1 MERNPNFRGKVNLIG
16 HSLGTLI
23 LFDLL
28 INQKGDEDEK
38 KARSKKDF
46 EQSLHEILSSLD
58 LLEYEPLFERARI
71 TKTNLLLLNEHDLAT
86 IGLPLG
92 PRKELIKE
100 INNRSFRKDGLAGK
114 DQILI
119 QYPNL
124 TFRPANFFALGSPVP
139 MFLGIFCLLFI
150 KPFSSID

>member
-28 INQKGDEDEK
+28 MNQKANEK
-38 KARSKKDF
+38 ANNARSKQDF
-46 EQSLHEILSSLD
+46 EQSLHDILSSLN
-58 LLEYEPLFERARI
+58 LLEFEHLFEQAKI
-71 TKTNLLLLNEHDLAT
+71 TKTNLLLLNENDLAS

-92 PRKELIKE
+92 PRKELINE

-114 DQILI
+114 DQIFI
-119 QYPNL
+119 QYPAL
-124 TFRPANFFALGSPVP
+124 TFKPANFFALGSPVP
-139 MFLGIFCLLFI
+139 MFLGNFTLL
-150 KPFSSID
+150 